1 MPDILYEDIIEV
13 EERVMPLG
21 TKSPL
26 ETSRVVTLSSGQKI
40 EVVRELDVEKL
51 EQDLKELVEKKGIR
65 NIAVLL
71 MHSYIFNGHER
82 QIEVVASRLG
92 IRSISLSHRISP
104 MIRAVP
110 RGLTSKM
117 FRLKLD
123 GSVM

>member
-1 MPDILYEDIIEV
+1 
-13 EERVMPLG
+13 MPLG

-26 ETSRVVTLSSGQKI
+26 ETSRVVTLSSGQQI

-71 MHSYIFNGHER
+71 MHSYIFNEHER
-82 QIEVVASRLG
+82 QIEAVATRLG
-92 IRSISLSHRISP
+92 IRSVSLSHRISP

-110 RGLTSKM
+110 RGLTSRI
-117 FRLKLD
+117 FRLAKRVSFD
-123 GSVM
+123 NKATIFRCFK